1 MAANARYLRFLAALS
16 GVAVAGTLL
25 SLIDGNFSFSGVAF
39 GNATFG
45 ACCFNASV
53 PCLENV
59 GLNVCDG
66 LDGTLLANMTCDA
79 CGTPTATPT
88 ITSTAT
94 TTATPTTTATAT
106 STSTATAT
114 STVTNTATVTAT
126 ASQTPT
132 RTPAPQGGSCT
143 SGGECQTGFCSNGV
157 CCDQACTGPGEICSA
172 AGICLSAAVAPV
184 VSQNG
189 LLIVVGLLG
198 AVALVALLRRRAAS
212 GSRR

>member
-25 SLIDGNFSFSGVAF
+25 SLIDGNFSLSGVAF

-88 ITSTAT
+88 ITTTAT
-94 TTATPTTTATAT
+94 TTATPTT
-106 STSTATAT
+106 
-114 STVTNTATVTAT
+114 TATVTAT

-143 SGGECQTGFCSNGV
+143 SGGECQTGFCSDGV

-198 AVALVALLRRRAAS
+198 AVALVALLRRGGAS
-212 GSRR
+212 GPRR